1 MQPSDQGVGR
11 FTPSEMEV
19 DEGDVR
25 SAFGEQVLGL
35 THSRGWA
42 GDVRSQKLKKVPD
55 RFSDIPGILDHE
67 DFQARQIIR

>member
-1 MQPSDQGVGR
+1 
-11 FTPSEMEV
+11 MEV
-19 DEGDVR
+19 DEGDIR